1 MGRGTRELVTTW
13 IPFGDNPVEMGSLA
27 VLEGSHTLAGFE
39 KLRATYGEIDHE
51 KIGLSGT
58 GWFTLDPDEVGQ
70 IGGKW
75 KTADFQAGDVLCFT
89 MHTMHMS
96 TTNVTDK
103 VRISCDVRWQPAD
116 QPTDPRYVGEIDIDS
131 FAKAGLY
138 SKDDEKQD
146 ADANSVASA
155 VSVTMSEL
163 KRQWGFQTAQ
173 LNED

>member
-1 MGRGTRELVTTW
+1 
-13 IPFGDNPVEMGSLA
+13 
-27 VLEGSHTLAGFE
+27 
-39 KLRATYGEIDHE
+39 
-51 KIGLSGT
+51 
-58 GWFTLDPDEVGQ
+58 
-70 IGGKW
+70 
-75 KTADFQAGDVLCFT
+75 
-89 MHTMHMS
+89 MS

-116 QPTDPRYVGEIDIDS
+116 QPSDPRYVGEIDIDS

-146 ADANSVASA
+146 IDTDSVTSA

-163 KRQWGFQTAQ
+163 KRQWGFQTSQ